1 MRREIRAMTRSD
13 IPDVAAIERSVYAT
27 PWSPRV
33 FFDELAMENRRY
45 IVLDTDKGIAGYG
58 GLLLVEDDAHITTI
72 AVAPEVRGQRLGLR
86 LMLALVDAAVANK
99 AKHLTL
105 EVRVSNTSAQSLYE
119 RFGFSP
125 VGRRKNYYV
134 TEDAL
139 VMWATDIN
147 TAEYELLIASIRAE
161 VLGSDAAELQA
172 SDQGGAE

>member
-1 MRREIRAMTRSD
+1 MASAIRKMERSD
-13 IPDVAAIERSVYAT
+13 IPDVAAIERQVYAT

-33 FFDELAMENRRY
+33 FFDELAMDNRRY
-45 IVLDTDKGIAGYG
+45 LVLDSEDGIVGYG
-58 GLLLVEDDAHITTI
+58 GLLLVEEDAHITTI
-72 AVAPEVRGQRLGLR
+72 AVAPEVRGRRLGLR
-86 LMLALVDAAVANK
+86 MMLALVDAAVAND

-119 RFGFSP
+119 RFGFEP

-147 TAEYELLIASIRAE
+147 TSEYELLIASIRGEIVTADE
-161 VLGSDAAELQA
+161 AASVAKNGGS
-172 SDQGGAE
+172 S